1 MGGHVP
7 ADKVLR
13 YVFPAVAVTF
23 VLDEEKFLLL
33 LRPGLLIDG
42 GTQVVVPSLAALL
55 AGAALHA

>member
-13 YVFPAVAVTF
+13 YVFPAVAVIF

-42 GTQVVVPSLAALL
+42 GTQVVPALAALL